1 MATLREQVNMLIGLG
16 YKRLA
21 AQAKVAHDVVLLA
34 MHKSGFKTK
43 STIKGGVVM
52 SSITRDIVCCG
63 MGLSLVAPRMSLT
76 CIICHLDLTG
86 MYCEHT
92 WHRLSMQIIAV
103 RSVRRKKLSTRCS
116 ARFLLNGIWLNLA
129 LPASTG
135 LVCRRRSQQV

>member
-1 MATLREQVNMLIGLG
+1 MSPDFRLSGLAGALALALAAAAPMAASADEPVMATGQVGTKITLG
-16 YKRLA
+16 P
-21 AQAKVAHDVVLLA
+21 
-34 MHKSGFKTK
+34 TN
-43 STIKGGVVM
+43 
-52 SSITRDIVCCG
+52 
-63 MGLSLVAPRMSLT
+63 LT
-76 CIICHLDLTG
+76 WDAENHFLTG